1 MRTKYKQWAVD
12 YVDEHPEMALVK
24 FDINDKFFQEKPVI
38 FEVGSGK
45 GDFIAAISLAH
56 PEYNYLAIER
66 VKTVAGIMCKKLVE
80 QGNQNV
86 RVFPWNVELLF
97 EEIKEGFVH
106 SIYVNHADPWPKA
119 RHEKR
124 RLTFITFLEQYYRI
138 LRKGGRLY
146 FKTDNDGLYEYTKE
160 EIKLTKFKI
169 VSDEEN
175 YQFDSET
182 DFITEY
188 ENKFRSVGKSIHR
201 IILEK

>member
-12 YVDEHPEMALVK
+12 YVDEHPEIALAK

-56 PEYNYLAIER
+56 PEYNYLGIER

-160 EIKLTKFKI
+160 EIKLTKFKV

>member
-12 YVDEHPEMALVK
+12 YVDQHPEIAIQKV
-24 FDINDKFFQEKPVI
+24 DINSDFFQEKPVI
-38 FEVGSGK
+38 FEIGAGK

-66 VKTVAGIMCKKLVE
+66 VKTVAGMMCKKLVE
-80 QGNQNV
+80 QGNKNV
-86 RVFPWNVELLF
+86 MVFPWNAELLF
-97 EEIKEGFVH
+97 DEIKEGFVH

-124 RLTFITFLEQYYRI
+124 RLTYITFLEQYYRI

-146 FKTDNDGLYEYTKE
+146 IKTDNDGLYEYTKE
-160 EIKLTKFKI
+160 ELKLTKFKLI
-169 VSDEEN
+169 SDEEN

>member
-12 YVDEHPEMALVK
+12 YVDEHPEIALAK

-56 PEYNYLAIER
+56 PEYNYLGIER

-97 EEIKEGFVH
+97 EEIKEDFVY

-160 EIKLTKFKI
+160 EIKLTKFKV

>member
-12 YVDEHPEMALVK
+12 YVDQHPEIAIQKV
-24 FDINDKFFQEKPVI
+24 DINFDFFQEKPVI
-38 FEVGSGK
+38 FEIGAGK

-66 VKTVAGIMCKKLVE
+66 VKTVAGMMCKKLVE
-80 QGNQNV
+80 QGNKNV
-86 RVFPWNVELLF
+86 MVFPWNAELLF
-97 EEIKEGFVH
+97 DEIKEGFVH

-124 RLTFITFLEQYYRI
+124 RLTYITFLEQYYRI

-146 FKTDNDGLYEYTKE
+146 IKTDNDGLYEYTKE
-160 EIKLTKFKI
+160 ELKLTKFKLI
-169 VSDEEN
+169 SDEEN

>member
-12 YVDEHPEMALVK
+12 YVDQHPEIALAK

-56 PEYNYLAIER
+56 SEYNYLGIER

-160 EIKLTKFKI
+160 EIKLTKFKV
-169 VSDEEN
+169 VSDVEN

>member
-12 YVDEHPEMALVK
+12 YVDQHPEIAIQKIDL
-24 FDINDKFFQEKPVI
+24 NSEFFMEKPVI
-38 FEVGSGK
+38 FEIGAGK

-56 PEYNYLAIER
+56 PENNYLAIEK

-80 QGNQNV
+80 QGNKNV
-86 RVFPWNVELLF
+86 MVFPWNIELLF
-97 EEIKEGFVH
+97 DEIKEGFVE
-106 SIYVNHADPWPKA
+106 SIYLNHADPWPKA

-160 EIKLTKFKI
+160 EIKLTKFKV
-169 VSDEEN
+169 VSDVEN
-175 YQFDSET
+175 YDFDPET

>member
-12 YVDEHPEMALVK
+12 YVDEHPEIALQK
-24 FDINDKFFQEKPVI
+24 IDINSDFFTEKPVI
-38 FEVGSGK
+38 FEIGSGK

-80 QGNQNV
+80 QGNKNV
-86 RVFPWNVELLF
+86 MVFPWNAEIIF
-97 EEIKEGFVH
+97 DEIKEGFVH

-124 RLTFITFLEQYYRI
+124 RLTYITFLEQYYRI

-160 EIKLTKFKI
+160 EIKLTKFKV
-169 VSDEEN
+169 VSDVEN
-175 YQFDSET
+175 YDFDSET

>member
-1 MRTKYKQWAVD
+1 
-12 YVDEHPEMALVK
+12 MALAK

-56 PEYNYLAIER
+56 PEYNYLGIER

-80 QGNQNV
+80 QGNENV

>member
-12 YVDEHPEMALVK
+12 YVEEHPEIAIQKIDL
-24 FDINDKFFQEKPVI
+24 NSNYFQEKPVI

-56 PEYNYLAIER
+56 PEFNYLGIER
-66 VKTVAGIMCKKLVE
+66 VKTVAGMMCKKLVE

-86 RVFPWNVELLF
+86 KVFPWNVELLF
-97 EEIKEGFVH
+97 DQVSEGFVH
-106 SIYVNHADPWPKA
+106 SIYVNHADPWPKKK
-119 RHEKR
+119 HEKR
-124 RLTFITFLEQYYRI
+124 RLTYITFLNEYYRI
-138 LRKGGRLY
+138 LKKGGRLY
-146 FKTDNDGLYEYTKE
+146 FKTDNDELYLYTKE
-160 EIKLTKFKI
+160 EIKLTKFKLI
-169 VSDEEN
+169 SDEEN
-175 YQFDSET
+175 YQFDPAT

>member
-12 YVDEHPEMALVK
+12 YVDEHPEMALAK

-188 ENKFRSVGKSIHR
+188 ENKFRSVGKSIHI

>member
-12 YVDEHPEMALVK
+12 YVDEHPEMALAK

-160 EIKLTKFKI
+160 EIKLTKFKV